1 MRRSTGQYPPNWK
14 EIAKRVKDEAGWRC
28 IRCDHPHDRESGH
41 ILTVHHLDM
50 DPSNNEWQNLLSLC
64 QRCHLTIQ
72 HKVILERQWMFDHSD
87 WFKPYVA
94 GYYASQAGLPT
105 NREWVTAHMDEL
117 LELGKPI
124 AEARNGG

>member
-14 EIAKRVKDEAGWRC
+14 AIAKRVKDEAGWRC

-50 DPSNNEWQNLLSLC
+50 NPENNAWQNLLPLC

-87 WFKPYVA
+87 WFKPYAA

-105 NREWVTAHMDEL
+105 DREWVTAHMDEL

-124 AEARNGG
+124 TEARNEG